1 MANRNN
7 AAANDEVK
15 KDQTPEESAV
25 KAQDIQQQILEMQK
39 IMQEQK
45 SMIDQLN
52 KELTTERSKASVQR
66 KTDKARVNEAI
77 QQALAEGKKLWDVK
91 IPIRAR
97 PRQGTTE
104 KYYWLGVNGRFLA
117 VPADD
122 KYYELALPFAEC
134 LVNAMDAEN
143 FVKDYADKNIQV
155 YDMISNPHQE
165 EKEM

>member
-1 MANRNN
+1 MANRNTS
-7 AAANDEVK
+7 AAAEEVRSK
-15 KDQTPEESAV
+15 TPEESAV
-25 KAQDIQQQILEMQK
+25 KAQDIQEQIKEMQK

-45 SMIDQLN
+45 SMIDKLN
-52 KELTTERSKASVQR
+52 GELHTERNKAAVPR
-66 KTDKARVNEAI
+66 KTDKARVNEAVL
-77 QQALAEGKKLWDVK
+77 QAIKEGKDPWDVK
-91 IPIRAR
+91 IPVRAR

-104 KYYWLGVNGRFLA
+104 KHYWLGVNGRFLA
-117 VPADD
+117 IPADD

-155 YDMISNPHQE
+155 YDLISNPHQE